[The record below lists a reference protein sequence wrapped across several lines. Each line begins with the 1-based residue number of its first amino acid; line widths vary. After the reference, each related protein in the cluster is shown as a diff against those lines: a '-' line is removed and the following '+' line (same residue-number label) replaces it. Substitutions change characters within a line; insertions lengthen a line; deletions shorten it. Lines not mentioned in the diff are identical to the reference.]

1 MLQDA
6 IHHRE
11 NWTVPERPRML
22 RFGENC
28 IQPGQRPQQ
37 QIATSAAELD
47 LPTALAGGVKIIE
60 SHHLEAHV
68 SLTMLGVDVLQLG
81 WLDGRSF

>member
-1 MLQDA
+1 M
-6 IHHRE
+6 
-11 NWTVPERPRML
+11 VP
-22 RFGENC
+22 RFGQNC

-37 QIATSAAELD
+37 QITTSAAEPD
-47 LPTALAGGVKIIE
+47 LPTALAGGVRIIE

-81 WLDGRSF
+81 WLDGRSC